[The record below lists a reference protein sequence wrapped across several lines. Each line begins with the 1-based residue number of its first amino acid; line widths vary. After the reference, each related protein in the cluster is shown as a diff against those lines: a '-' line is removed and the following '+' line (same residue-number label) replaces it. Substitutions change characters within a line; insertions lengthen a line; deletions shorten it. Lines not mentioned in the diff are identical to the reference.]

1 MSNSRL
7 SISLSARIALDALGK
22 DKISAVNRFSEERL
36 SPTSDIMLIFPG
48 VNCISILAKSSTK
61 DEIDRASPF

>member
-22 DKISAVNRFSEERL
+22 DKISAVNRS
-36 SPTSDIMLIFPG
+36 SDIILIFPG
-48 VNCISILAKSSTK
+48 VNRTSILAKSSAK
-61 DEIDRASPF
+61 DEIDRTFIVVFHNS